1 MQLALPAKYLTLQ
14 FPVSKTPE
22 RNAKLVSLL
31 PSVFS
36 VHQPK
41 PELPQG
47 SPSPLSPG
55 DAERLLLAPPPNIVE
70 NQKLEIFW
78 EECLQA

>member
-1 MQLALPAKYLTLQ
+1 MQLVLPAEYLTLQ

-22 RNAKLVSLL
+22 KHKVGDFAPQRVLSAPASARAT
-31 PSVFS
+31 
-36 VHQPK
+36 
-41 PELPQG
+41 QG

-55 DAERLLLAPPPNIVE
+55 DAEKLLLAPAPNIVE

-78 EECLQA
+78 EEFLQA